1 MRHSTTRER
10 SARNR
15 PTEGIAL
22 VTGASSG
29 IGAAVAECLAGSG
42 WGLLLSGRNRARLA
56 EVAGHAS
63 AGRPVVLPADLAST
77 DGCRRLASDAL
88 AAAGRVD
95 LLIAGAGVGWAGS
108 FTAMPP
114 GRVEEILLADL
125 VSAIHLVRLL
135 LPQMLARHRGQI
147 ALVGSIAGSVG
158 VSGEAVYSAA
168 KAGLGAFAEA
178 LRYELRGTGV
188 RRPAGR
194 GGPVRAGA
202 GAVVGVGPGLDRRRD
217 RGLGARHDP
226 ARPAGR
232 RHGPAARHR
241 QDRGARLLAFGP
253 GGRCPAWSVSVAPPA
268 GPWAAWRSTGTGAS
282 RPPRSLPKNLGRTG
296 PGLSPRPQPA
306 ACLGKGADER

>member
-1 MRHSTTRER
+1 
-10 SARNR
+10 
-15 PTEGIAL
+15 

-178 LRYELRGTGV
+178 LRGTGV
-188 RRPAGR
+188 R
-194 GGPVRAGA
+194 VTH
-202 GAVVGVGPGLDRRRD
+202 VVIGVADTPFF
-217 RGLGARHDP
+217 AR
-226 ARPAGR
+226 
-232 RHGPAARHR
+232 
-241 QDRGARLLAFGP
+241 RGAPYTR
-253 GGRCPAWSVSVAPPA
+253 
-268 GPWAAWRSTGTGAS
+268 S
-282 RPPRSLPKNLGRTG
+282 RPRPIPPDRVASVMCDAVLRGREDVFIPGWTRWPGMMRVTVPSLYRRLAVRFG
-296 PGLSPRPQPA
+296 
-306 ACLGKGADER
+306 